1 MISIEDGVCKL
12 YNDKKDS
19 ILSIKMNSNKLI
31 QIKIDK
37 VQVSLSVEQ
46 SIKKDICLGSSIC
59 VLTIWISED

>member
-46 SIKKDICLGSSIC
+46 SIKKDICLGSIAF
-59 VLTIWISED
+59 VF